1 MRPLSIDPPTLSS
14 LLSMSIRL
22 VEARW
27 AFLLSLCPPVMMTVF
42 PSLGYNHTN
51 GEFDYHLHLAQA
63 WPALPWTRL
72 GQVCQEPVSLS
83 YSEIRLVSSQPPISR
98 NFVAEMA
105 TAQESK
111 VIPGKEGPASH
122 LVAPVGRKEEEEE

>member
-1 MRPLSIDPPTLSS
+1 MG
-14 LLSMSIRL
+14 LLVVL
-22 VEARW
+22 V
-27 AFLLSLCPPVMMTVF
+27 
-42 PSLGYNHTN
+42 PSGDDDSFAQPGKQPNV
-51 GEFDYHLHLAQA
+51 ESDYLLHLAQA